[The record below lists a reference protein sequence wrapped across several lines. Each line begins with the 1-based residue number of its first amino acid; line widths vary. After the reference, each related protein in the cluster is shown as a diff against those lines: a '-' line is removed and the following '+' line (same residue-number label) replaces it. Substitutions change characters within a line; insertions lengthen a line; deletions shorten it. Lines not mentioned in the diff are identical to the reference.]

1 MENYTPLYVLGCV
14 GVGSRGC
21 LAHACDANSL
31 SRCDSKFCLNCVESF
46 ADRRTGRV
54 GAAPPRKRGWSIH
67 TSSRGIAALYGSRV
81 FAAKSKPHHYPNLP
95 IRVCVIERGTIACL
109 SSPGKGGTNMIEDER
124 QQIQAAW
131 IDVLLVANA
140 GPDSERFARIKQII
154 KRGFDQGL
162 KRRLTL
168 IAVAPSCDV
177 FVSRYDPMVHHEVGW
192 EVLANIICGTKAA
205 PIRPPILI
213 FLFDDSE
220 ATAAVRGR
228 IKADLGLEWF
238 NEKTNRWE

>member
-1 MENYTPLYVLGCV
+1 
-14 GVGSRGC
+14 
-21 LAHACDANSL
+21 
-31 SRCDSKFCLNCVESF
+31 
-46 ADRRTGRV
+46 
-54 GAAPPRKRGWSIH
+54 
-67 TSSRGIAALYGSRV
+67 
-81 FAAKSKPHHYPNLP
+81 
-95 IRVCVIERGTIACL
+95 
-109 SSPGKGGTNMIEDER
+109 MIEDER